1 MKIKWSKICKDLSQ
15 CLVHGGCSASDSYY
29 CLINSNDKHCPLPP
43 LFPNGPQLPRIKGPK
58 WFCSSAILRLTSGFT
73 SESGSLTAVSNIGSM
88 EKIFFKLKKSIFI
101 THSLVEFDFICFF
114 FFKLYLF
121 VPFMWCRQS
130 SEGQIL
136 FNEMLELK
144 YILTK

>member
-15 CLVHGGCSASDSYY
+15 CLVHGGCSASDSY
-29 CLINSNDKHCPLPP
+29 CLINSNDTHCPLPP

-73 SESGSLTAVSNIGSM
+73 SESESLTAVYNIGSM